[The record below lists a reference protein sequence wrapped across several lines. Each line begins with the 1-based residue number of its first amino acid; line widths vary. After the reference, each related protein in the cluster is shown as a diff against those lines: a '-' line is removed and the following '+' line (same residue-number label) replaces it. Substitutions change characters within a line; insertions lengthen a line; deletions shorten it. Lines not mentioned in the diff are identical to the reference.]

1 MRAIVTG
8 GAGFIGSVLVDYLV
22 ARGDQVVVVDNL
34 STGKIENL
42 NRGAE
47 FYRCDISNYK
57 RAKSAFR
64 SGADAIFHLAA
75 LPRVPFSFKEP
86 FLTNRVNLG
95 GTLNVIALA
104 AKYKIKRLV
113 FSSSSSIYGDQ
124 TVFPLKEDMK
134 IDVLSPYALQKYA
147 AEKYCRFLSGVDG
160 CPATVSLRYFNVYGP
175 RQSDGDAYSTA
186 IGIFFKNAREG
197 RVSPI
202 YGDGEQS
209 RAFVHVADVAI
220 ANVLAAESKN
230 IIGGEVINIG
240 SPKSYTI
247 NQVARMIGGEYIY
260 KSPRQGDVR
269 RTEADITKAK
279 GLLGWKPA
287 IDLPDGIAE
296 LRKLNGLA

>member
-1 MRAIVTG
+1 MKAIVTG
-8 GAGFIGSVLVDYLV
+8 GAGFIGSILVDYLIT
-22 ARGDQVVVVDNL
+22 RGDQVVVVDDL

-42 NRGAE
+42 NRGAG
-47 FYRCDISNYK
+47 FYLRDISDYK
-57 RAKSAFR
+57 RAEPAFWG
-64 SGADAIFHLAA
+64 GADVVFHLAA

-104 AKYKIKRLV
+104 TKYKIKRLV
-113 FSSSSSIYGDQ
+113 FSSSSSIYGNQ

-147 AEKYCRFLSGVDG
+147 AEKYCQFLSGVDG

-186 IGIFFKNAREG
+186 IGIFLKNAREG

-230 IIGGEVINIG
+230 IVGGEVINIG

-247 NQVARMIGGEYIY
+247 NQVTRMIGGEYIH

-279 GLLGWKPA
+279 KLLGWESA

-296 LRKLNGLA
+296 LKKLCGIA